1 MPFFSRTM
9 VHCCHLNR
17 SIAMKLIARLFAA
30 ILFILF
36 FGFAL
41 KNAHEVNLRFFL
53 GNEWHTPLALLLLA
67 FFAAGAFLGV
77 LAMLPTLFRKRREL
91 NKSKSALLALQ
102 KERDEQA
109 STHKPPL
116 QPDTTVAL

>member
-9 VHCCHLNR
+9 FSCHHLNW
-17 SIAMKLIARLFAA
+17 SIAMKLVARLFAA
-30 ILFILF
+30 ILFFLF

-41 KNAHEVNLRFFL
+41 KNAHEVTLRFFL

-67 FFAAGAFLGV
+67 FFAGGAFLGV
-77 LAMLPTLFRKRREL
+77 LAMLPTLFHKRREL
-91 NKSKSALLALQ
+91 NKSKSALIALQ
-102 KERDEQA
+102 KAHDEQT
-109 STHKPPL
+109 SSLKPSP

>member
-1 MPFFSRTM
+1 
-9 VHCCHLNR
+9 
-17 SIAMKLIARLFAA
+17 MKLVARIFAA

-41 KNAHEVNLRFFL
+41 KNAHEVTLFFFL

-77 LAMLPTLFRKRREL
+77 LAMMPTLLRKRREL
-91 NKSKSALLALQ
+91 NKNRSALAALQ
-102 KERDEQA
+102 KEHDAQPA
-109 STHKPPL
+109 ALKPPL
-116 QPDTTVAL
+116 QPDTTAGT